1 MLHGSNR
8 QKKNNVQILVQI
20 NNIVTKYQKK
30 AEETLFQLTFQ
41 NIILIKLIHK
51 HMLELD
57 MVLL

>member
-1 MLHGSNR
+1 MLQGSNR